1 MFPGDFGFA
10 PCFDQGGVKN
20 RLPFDNRFDHILQI
34 NDVIPLE
41 VVLAKQRA
49 GGSRD
54 PKCPKYTKLSYNYCM
69 VLELFHLLHLQFKT
83 FLLSCFHRTKSI

>member
-34 NDVIPLE
+34 NDVIPRDPLCGDLTE
-41 VVLAKQRA
+41 RVPSYSPRGGLGKAAGWRFTGPQIHKVVLQ
-49 GGSRD
+49 
-54 PKCPKYTKLSYNYCM
+54 
-69 VLELFHLLHLQFKT
+69 LLYGFRIISFITLA
-83 FLLSCFHRTKSI
+83 I